1 MTTYSVSIPNYTI
14 ELPAYSVLSP
24 FYSGTY
30 PPTAYYA
37 GSTNF

>member
-30 PPTAYYA
+30 PPTAYYV